1 MSKILALLF
10 IFIVIATF
18 WISANGNGEPPR
30 QVNRIQHVELRRGHQ
45 QHSLNGRIQRHKRQS
60 ALRVIPWILAPHI
73 MVIATVADDIR
84 KRSNK
89 KNAE

>member
-30 QVNRIQHVELRRGHQ
+30 QVNRIQHVELRGGQR
-45 QHSLNGRIQRHKRQS
+45 QHSHNGRIQRHKRQS

>member
-1 MSKILALLF
+1 MVMVNLHVKW
-10 IFIVIATF
+10 IVYNMLSFEEDNDNI
-18 WISANGNGEPPR
+18 P
-30 QVNRIQHVELRRGHQ
+30 H
-45 QHSLNGRIQRHKRQS
+45 NGRIQRHKRQS